1 MKGLIVVEETTFKSD
16 RKEVHTMKCWYFCL
30 EGMDGT
36 AMLFEEIRQYSK
48 NTCHMKF
55 EIENL

>member
-1 MKGLIVVEETTFKSD
+1 MKGLIVVVETTFKSD
-16 RKEVHTMKCWYFCL
+16 RKQVHTMMCWYFCL